1 MEIIKFIIHILE
13 TILYIY
19 LGLAAVYIFIFG
31 VASIFS
37 YKPEAPVR
45 STNRKFAVLIPGY
58 KEDSVIV
65 DVAKDALNQDY
76 PRDSYDVVIIA
87 DSFAPATLEELR
99 KLPIKLIEVSFEK
112 STKSKAL
119 NKAMATLDNDYDVA
133 LVLDADNMMAP
144 DFITKI
150 NQAFDRGF
158 IAVQGHRAAKNLNT
172 SLAILDAISEEVNNS
187 IFRKGHRILGLS
199 SALIGS
205 GMAFD
210 YTFFKEIMSNV
221 KAIGGFDKELELK
234 MLRDKIKIEYVNDAL
249 LLDEKVQKSDVF
261 ANQRRRWLSAQFIYF
276 RRFLGSGL
284 YHLFFKGNI
293 DFFGK
298 VIQMVQPPRV
308 ILLGVVAIL
317 TGLYALLLLPVF
329 DEIGELFAFSF
340 HQWKYIFALTFIA
353 FIASIPLKFYTRQT
367 LKAIVALPKAFFVM
381 GKSMFRL
388 KGANTKF
395 IHTTHGTVE
404 DQRNVR

>member
-1 MEIIKFIIHILE
+1 MEIIRIILQIIE
-13 TILYIY
+13 YVLYIY

-37 YKPEAPVR
+37 HKPKAA
-45 STNRKFAVLIPGY
+45 STTTNRKFAVLIPGY

-65 DVAKDALNQDY
+65 DVALDALNQDY
-76 PRDSYDVVIIA
+76 PKEKYDVVVIA

-99 KLPIKLIEVSFEK
+99 KLPIKLVEVSFEK

-119 NKAMATLDNDYDVA
+119 NKAMATIGDGYDVA
-133 LVLDADNMMAP
+133 LILDADNMMAP

-150 NQAFDRGF
+150 NQAFNRGF

-187 IFRKGHRILGLS
+187 IFRKGHRVLGLS

-210 YTFFKEIMSNV
+210 YAFFKEIMSNV

-249 LLDEKVQKSDVF
+249 VLDEKVQKSDVF

-276 RRFLGSGL
+276 RRFVGSGL

-293 DFFGK
+293 DFFDK

-308 ILLGVVAIL
+308 ILLGVVSIL

-329 DEIGELFAFSF
+329 ENLEALFVFSF
-340 HQWKYIFALTFIA
+340 HDWKFIFALTFIA
-353 FIASIPLKFYTRQT
+353 FIASIPGKFYNIET
-367 LKAIVALPKAFFVM
+367 LKAIITLPKAFLVM
-381 GKSMFRL
+381 ATSMLKL
-388 KGANTKF
+388 KGANKKF
-395 IHTTHGTVE
+395 IHTQHGTNE
-404 DQRNVR
+404 K